1 MIRIAPKG
9 DVLIRHFETGEEIWA
24 DYYDIEF
31 ADPYSNPEALLIAL
45 AHIKNRLDNEFD
57 DPSGTVVEGKELPHV
72 QAIDTQ
78 SEILLP

>member
-1 MIRIAPKG
+1 MLEPGHAVVYRGGAYDVIRIVKTG

-45 AHIKNRLDNEFD
+45 AHISHKLD
-57 DPSGTVVEGKELPHV
+57 
-72 QAIDTQ
+72 
-78 SEILLP
+78 